1 MRVFALLWTLGFLLK
16 EAQAW
21 GFKNGIF
28 HNSIWLEQAAGVYHR
43 ESRKGRY
50 QLTYKEAKAVCKYE
64 GGKLATYEQL
74 EEARKIGFHVCAA
87 GWFDKGRVGYP
98 IVKAGANCGFG
109 KVGIVDYGYRLNKS
123 ERWDVYC
130 YNPNTKECGGVLTDQ
145 QRIIQSPGFPGDY
158 QDEQIC
164 YWHIRV
170 RLGQKIHLHFLE
182 FDVEDD
188 TACLADY
195 LEVYDSYD
203 DVSGFAGRFCGDY
216 LPGDIIS
223 TGNVMTLK
231 FLSDASVT
239 AGGFQLEYHAINPS
253 LFSQNQTD
261 YFH

>member
-1 MRVFALLWTLGFLLK
+1 MRVLAVLYALCFLVN
-16 EAQAW
+16 ETQAW
-21 GFKNGIF
+21 GIRNGIF

-50 QLTYKEAKAVCKYE
+50 QLTYKEAKAVCKFE
-64 GGKLATYEQL
+64 GGTLANYKQL
-74 EEARKIGFHVCAA
+74 EAARQIGLHVCAA
-87 GWFDKGRVGYP
+87 GWLERGRVGYP

-109 KVGIVDYGYRLNKS
+109 KIGIVDYGYRGNKS

-130 YNPNTKECGGVLTDQ
+130 YNPNTKECGGVLTDPK
-145 QRIIQSPGFPGDY
+145 RIIQSPGFPEEY

-170 RLGQKIHLHFLE
+170 RFGQRIQLHFLE

-203 DVSGFAGRFCGDY
+203 DISGFAGSRESWCR
-216 LPGDIIS
+216 
-223 TGNVMTLK
+223 
-231 FLSDASVT
+231 LSLIKKGSHRDTEHLCWQVVLQHT
-239 AGGFQLEYHAINPS
+239 WL
-253 LFSQNQTD
+253 L
-261 YFH
+261 